1 MGTRRAYGTG
11 SVTQRADG
19 RWVGRIEAGW
29 NANGKRRRITVSDMD
44 EDKCKAKLRKKLRE
58 VMAEKPEALAAKM
71 TVKAWADKWLPEHQ
85 KHVRPNVYVT
95 DRGLIMKWI
104 VPTIGT
110 RNLGDLRP
118 ADARKVETAILEAG
132 LSSTTARAAI
142 SKLRTMLKA
151 ARVEGYP
158 VPDGIFEMKRPAMAP
173 STRDAIPVDDAKKLL
188 RKADGTPDLARWILA
203 LYQALR
209 QGEALGLEWD
219 RVDLDNGTLDIAWQ
233 LQPLP
238 RDKDAGRIVFPEGME
253 ARHVVDNY
261 YLLRPK
267 TSKGR
272 RMVPLSPMAWA
283 ALKAWREVAPENE
296 WGLVFTL
303 PDNRRMRGREDSP
316 RPRHKGRDRALWYA
330 LQDEA
335 GVRRSDGGRY
345 TLHEARHTTASLLLE
360 ANVDPHVVTAIMGHS
375 SIVTSRGYMHV
386 ATELA
391 RKALTDVG
399 AMLDYRMTDDAQQ
412 QIEKGTP

>member
-1 MGTRRAYGTG
+1 
-11 SVTQRADG
+11 
-19 RWVGRIEAGW
+19 
-29 NANGKRRRITVSDMD
+29 
-44 EDKCKAKLRKKLRE
+44 
-58 VMAEKPEALAAKM
+58 
-71 TVKAWADKWLPEHQ
+71 
-85 KHVRPNVYVT
+85 
-95 DRGLIMKWI
+95 
-104 VPTIGT
+104 
-110 RNLGDLRP
+110 
-118 ADARKVETAILEAG
+118 
-132 LSSTTARAAI
+132 
-142 SKLRTMLKA
+142 MLKA

-253 ARHVVDNY
+253 ARHVVDHY